1 MIVNNKSGNDFSN
14 LRAEVNSGPE
24 VVVKVQSPPPSLQAG
39 QEVAVLVAADCFKPF
54 KEPVNVTLS
63 FDAGYSEHS
72 YTLRLPVLLSSFFEP
87 VPSDR
92 DTYMARWKML
102 ENEVQE
108 IFPTERSLDREFL
121 LFVRN
126 TVFPKLKIGLAA
138 DLDTSE
144 RTCTGSFSLQ
154 TGTTTADGK
163 TVSVGGM
170 LRLEADTNQKRF
182 RVTIRSKHPVVSQ
195 AIRDILKEILA

>member
-1 MIVNNKSGNDFSN
+1 MVFNKSNEGFSS
-14 LRAEVNSGPE
+14 LRAEVDSTPE
-24 VVVKVQSPPPSLQAG
+24 VTVKIQSPPSELPSN
-39 QEVAVLVAADCFKPF
+39 QELVALVAADCFKPF
-54 KEPVNVTLS
+54 KEQPIYVTLS
-63 FDAGYSEHS
+63 FNAGYSEHS
-72 YTLRLPVLLSSFFEP
+72 YKLRLPVLLSSFFEP

-121 LFVRN
+121 IFVRN

-163 TVSVGGM
+163 SVSVGGM
-170 LRLEADTNQKRF
+170 LRLEADVNQKRF

-195 AIRDILKEILA
+195 AIKDILKEILA

>member
-1 MIVNNKSGNDFSN
+1 MNSTPELIVKI
-14 LRAEVNSGPE
+14 
-24 VVVKVQSPPPSLQAG
+24 QSPPPELQAG
-39 QEVAVLVAADCFKPF
+39 QELVALIAADCFKPF
-54 KEPVNVTLS
+54 KEPVNVILS

-72 YTLRLPVLLSSFFEP
+72 YTLRLPILLSSFFDP

-108 IFPTERSLDREFL
+108 IFPTERPLDREFL
-121 LFVRN
+121 GFVRN
-126 TVFPKLKIGLAA
+126 TLFPKLKIGLAT

-170 LRLEADTNQKRF
+170 LRLEADVNQKRF
-182 RVTIRSKHPVVSQ
+182 RVTIRSKHPLVSQ
-195 AIRDILKEILA
+195 AIKDILKEILA